1 MAKINSTQLKY
12 KMRQINRHFEKI
24 EEILNSLPQGLQEE
38 IQEFHNSDATLQYCT
53 RWGLQASEE
62 LYKDAKKVLK
72 KAKEN
77 YDI

>member
-1 MAKINSTQLKY
+1 MAKLNSTQLKY

-24 EEILNSLPQGLQEE
+24 EEILNSLPNGVQEE
-38 IQEFHNSDATLQYCT
+38 ILEFHGSDSTLQYCT

-62 LYKDAKKVLK
+62 LYDDAKKVLK